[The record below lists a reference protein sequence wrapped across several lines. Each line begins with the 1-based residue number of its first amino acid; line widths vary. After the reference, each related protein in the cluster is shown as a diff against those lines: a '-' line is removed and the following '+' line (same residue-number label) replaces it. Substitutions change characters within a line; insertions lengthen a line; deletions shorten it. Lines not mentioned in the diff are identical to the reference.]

1 VVIAD
6 DAELPRDRG
15 AGADRPLPARRS
27 SRPDPGIVGDADGGC
42 AGFAGRRVEAK
53 KAERELLS
61 SPQNSVDGEP
71 IETKLPRAGGST
83 GVGGAGVPIRAR
95 VSRRGF
101 RCRSVA
107 ADGRLDRPGTGG
119 GVAATNRLARG
130 VRFVACTGS
139 SARAARA

>member
-1 VVIAD
+1 MVIAD

-27 SRPDPGIVGDADGGC
+27 SRPDPGIVVVGDADGGC

-71 IETKLPRAGGST
+71 IGTKLPRACGST
-83 GVGGAGVPIRAR
+83 GVGGAGVPIRAK
-95 VSRRGF
+95 VSRRESG
-101 RCRSVA
+101 
-107 ADGRLDRPGTGG
+107 ADR
-119 GVAATNRLARG
+119 
-130 VRFVACTGS
+130 
-139 SARAARA
+139 